1 MTQHP
6 SITWPITRKQAAPR
20 NRSNEGRSGLRPET
34 RQGAL
39 PPWTPHQRRS
49 LWDPSILFGARV
61 GGLGRAG
68 QPPSRGPIGPR
79 EGGCPARP
87 SPPTRAPNN
96 GRVPRAPPLAGIQ
109 GAAPLGGVR
118 GKAPPFS
125 RFGRLHSVACLRV
138 TGPSARRRG
147 SRDCDTVTPT
157 GGAQHNGRTQA
168 KDLAVK
174 AGYATQPPGAS
185 EGGARRVPELWRIE
199 APASCLQPLRPL
211 RRPRGC
217 CGRQDVEGRDSRL
230 TPGRGARASLV

>member
-6 SITWPITRKQAAPR
+6 SVTWPIARKQARPR
-20 NRSNEGRSGLRPET
+20 NRSNEGRSGRCPET

-39 PPWTPHQRRS
+39 PPGPPPEAEP
-49 LWDPSILFGARV
+49 LDSIHFGW
-61 GGLGRAG
+61 G
-68 QPPSRGPIGPR
+68 
-79 EGGCPARP
+79 EGGGTGLAWVAAITPADCRCDGGDPGQP
-87 SPPTRAPNN
+87 SPPALTPTN

-125 RFGRLHSVACLRV
+125 RFERLHAVACLRV

-157 GGAQHNGRTQA
+157 GGAQYNGRTQA

-174 AGYATQPPGAS
+174 AGHATQPPGAS
-185 EGGARRVPELWRIE
+185 ERGARRVPELRRIE

-217 CGRQDVEGRDSRL
+217 CGRQDAEGRDSRL